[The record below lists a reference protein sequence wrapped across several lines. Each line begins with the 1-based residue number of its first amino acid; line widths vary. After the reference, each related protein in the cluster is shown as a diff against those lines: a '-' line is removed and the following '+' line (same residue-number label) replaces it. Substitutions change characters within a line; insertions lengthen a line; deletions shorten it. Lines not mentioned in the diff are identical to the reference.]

1 MGEDMT
7 AVPCPDSPDAVT
19 LDILG
24 GGAIEVVAR
33 LRAASNVTLL
43 VDVTSGDGT
52 RRAVY
57 KPVSGERPLWDFPDG
72 TLAGREVAAYLA
84 SSAAGS
90 DAVPPTV
97 LRRDAPFGP
106 GSVQAW
112 ADSVGEGPGDGVVD
126 LFEPGAVPEGW
137 RTVLVARDGVGEPV
151 LLAHADT
158 RQLRDVA
165 VLDIALNNADRKGG
179 HLLVDA
185 AGRVRGVDHGLTFH
199 REDKLR
205 TVLWGW
211 AGEALDEGDRDL
223 LHRLLGALD
232 GSLGAALTDHVTRR
246 EVRAMADR
254 VAGLLDEG
262 RLPRPDGSWPAI
274 PWPAF

>member
-1 MGEDMT
+1 VT
-7 AVPCPDSPDAVT
+7 AVPCPEPPDAAT
-19 LDILG
+19 REILQH
-24 GGAIEVVAR
+24 GAIEVVAR

-43 VDVTSGDGT
+43 VDVTAEGES

-72 TLAGREVAAYLA
+72 TLAGREVAAYLTVT
-84 SSAAGS
+84 AAGS
-90 DAVPPTV
+90 AAVPATV
-97 LRRDAPFGP
+97 MREDAPFGP
-106 GSVQAW
+106 GSLQAW
-112 ADSVGEGPGDGVVD
+112 ADSDGEGPGDGLVD
-126 LFEPGAVPEGW
+126 LFEPGAVPHGW
-137 RTVLVARDGVGEPV
+137 RTVLVARDGHGEPV

-158 RQLRDVA
+158 RALRDVA

-179 HLLVDA
+179 HLLVDD

-211 AGEALDEGDRDL
+211 AGEDLDDGDRELLTRLRSALDR
-223 LHRLLGALD
+223 
-232 GSLGAALTDHVTRR
+232 SLGTELAEHVTRR
-246 EVRAMADR
+246 EVRACADR
-254 VAGLLDEG
+254 VAVLLAQG
-262 RLPRPDGSWPAI
+262 CLPRPDGSWPAI

>member
-1 MGEDMT
+1 MT
-7 AVPCPDSPDAVT
+7 AAPCPDAPDAAT

-24 GGAIEVVAR
+24 TGAIEVVAR

-43 VDVTSGDGT
+43 VDVVSGDQK

-84 SSAAGS
+84 ASAAGCG
-90 DAVPPTV
+90 AVPPTV
-97 LRRDAPFGP
+97 LRRDAPFGA

-112 ADSVGEGPGDGVVD
+112 ADSLGEGPGDGVVD
-126 LFEPGAVPEGW
+126 LFEPGAVPDGW
-137 RTVLVARDGVGEPV
+137 RTVLVARDGSGEPV

-158 RQLRDVA
+158 RELRDVA

-179 HLLVDA
+179 HLLVDT

-211 AGEALDEGDRDL
+211 AGEPLDDGDREL
-223 LHRLLGALD
+223 LHRLAGALD
-232 GSLGAALTDHVTRR
+232 GSLGADLVDHVTRR

>member
-1 MGEDMT
+1 MT
-7 AVPCPDSPDAVT
+7 AVPCPESPDAVT
-19 LDILG
+19 LEILG
-24 GGAIEVVAR
+24 TGTIEVVAR

-43 VDVTSGDGT
+43 VEVTSAGET

-72 TLAGREVAAYLA
+72 TLAGREVAAYLTA
-84 SSAAGS
+84 SAAGC

-97 LRRDAPFGP
+97 LREDAPFGP

-112 ADSVGEGPGDGVVD
+112 AESEAEGPGDGLVD
-126 LFEPGAVPEGW
+126 LFEPGGVPESW
-137 RTVLVARDGVGEPV
+137 RTVLVARDGHGEPV

-158 RQLRDVA
+158 RDLRDVA

-179 HLLVDA
+179 HLLVDDG
-185 AGRVRGVDHGLTFH
+185 GRVRGVDHGLTFH

-211 AGEALDEGDRDL
+211 AGEDLDEGDRTL
-223 LHRLLGALD
+223 LHRVQAALD
-232 GSLGAALTDHVTRR
+232 GSLGADLADHVTRR
-246 EVRAMADR
+246 EVRALGDR
-254 VAGLLDEG
+254 VSGLLG
-262 RLPRPDGSWPAI
+262 AGVLPSPDGSWPAI